1 MVGVVKETARS
12 LAAVQ
17 SFLLFLPVPVVMRER
32 SQDNPEYFLAA
43 GQAFPFF
50 LLLPV
55 MMRERSLINLKG
67 HPADWRFVPDFI
79 EA

>member
-1 MVGVVKETARS
+1 MVGGVKERARS

-17 SFLLFLPVPVVMRER
+17 AFPLFLPLPVVMGEC
-32 SQDNPEYFLAA
+32 SQDNPEYSLAA

-55 MMRERSLINLKG
+55 MMRERFLISLKG

>member
-1 MVGVVKETARS
+1 
-12 LAAVQ
+12 
-17 SFLLFLPVPVVMRER
+17 
-32 SQDNPEYFLAA
+32 
-43 GQAFPFF
+43 
-50 LLLPV
+50 V